1 MGTTT
6 QPTPANTAEL
16 TEQTEE
22 HQHAPWVL
30 ERVQA
35 LIPEAERQAE
45 ALVTYRHIAESL
57 GVSEDTLKRYRDL
70 FPEFAAA
77 IKRGHSKSRVYL
89 GGKLLERAMNGDTA
103 ALIFLAKQD
112 HLLGFSDQR
121 TLNQNVT
128 VDYKVRTGILPGA
141 EPIDITPDED

>member
-6 QPTPANTAEL
+6 QPTLANTAEL

-57 GVSEDTLKRYRDL
+57 GIDQGTLKKYRSL
-70 FPEFAAA
+70 FTDFSDA
-77 IKRGHSKSRVYL
+77 IKRGHAKARVTI
-89 GGKLLERAMNGDTA
+89 GEKLLAKASNGDVA
-103 ALIFLAKQD
+103 ALIYLSKQD

-121 TLNQNVT
+121 TVNQNVT
-128 VDYKVRTGILPGA
+128 VDYKVRTGILPGS
-141 EPIDITPDED
+141 EPIDITPDD